1 MARIPLAVGFFFA
14 LVGTAAWGCEPAQTE
29 PVRLACHEIDDA
41 AYTTGRSGQLYHIL
55 LDPNG
60 RIEFNTLDG
69 PGPWKAILEGGAV
82 RLGFDELEV
91 TDSRYYAELQGDAES
106 PRTLNVD
113 RLTGDVALWMPIV
126 GSLFY
131 ECEVAERKF

>member
-1 MARIPLAVGFFFA
+1 MVRIPLAVGFFFA
-14 LVGTAAWGCEPAQTE
+14 LVGTATWGCEAARTE
-29 PVRLACHEIDDA
+29 PVRLACHEIDAA
-41 AYTTGRSGQLYHIL
+41 AYTTGRSGQIYHIL

-60 RIEFNTLDG
+60 GIEFNTLDG

-91 TDSRYYAELQGDAES
+91 TDSRYYAEGES
-106 PRTLNVD
+106 KSLDVD
-113 RLTGDVALWMPIV
+113 RLTGDVTLRMPIL